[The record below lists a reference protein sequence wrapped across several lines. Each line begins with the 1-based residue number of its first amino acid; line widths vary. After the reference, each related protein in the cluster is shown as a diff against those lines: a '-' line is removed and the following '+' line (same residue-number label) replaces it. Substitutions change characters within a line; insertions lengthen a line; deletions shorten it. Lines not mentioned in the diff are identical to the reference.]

1 MGAGKN
7 GRARGRHARLPLVR
21 EFSLRPLLPSAC
33 YVGYCNFFLKE
44 HRRQPL
50 SRVPGVL
57 IVVPPGFSS
66 LSSIQFFFTPL
77 SILSCSPL
85 TFSLEQT
92 DSLPILPLVYPWGK
106 SEVNI
111 CSVACSTR
119 GSDSGVDCKTARIFS
134 YSSTREQS
142 NKSSG
147 TRLKTESGVRLARF
161 TRVRLLRHAL
171 MISLL
176 ILRKKTRLFCSLI
189 VGKAWRGGRRN
200 RGKGKPGNF
209 LRFRG
214 FFRSALYFAL
224 LPSI

>member
-1 MGAGKN
+1 MGARKN

-33 YVGYCNFFLKE
+33 YAGYCNFFLKE
-44 HRRQPL
+44 HRGQPL

-57 IVVPPGFSS
+57 IVVPPLFSL

-106 SEVNI
+106 SELNI
-111 CSVACSTR
+111 CSAAFSTQ
-119 GSDSGVDCKTARIFS
+119 GSDSGVDCKTVRIFS

-147 TRLKTESGVRLARF
+147 TRLKKESGVRLARF

-176 ILRKKTRLFCSLI
+176 ILRKKPDC
-189 VGKAWRGGRRN
+189 
-200 RGKGKPGNF
+200 
-209 LRFRG
+209 
-214 FFRSALYFAL
+214 FAV
-224 LPSI
+224 

>member
-1 MGAGKN
+1 MVP
-7 GRARGRHARLPLVR
+7 PL
-21 EFSLRPLLPSAC
+21 FSL
-33 YVGYCNFFLKE
+33 
-44 HRRQPL
+44 
-50 SRVPGVL
+50 
-57 IVVPPGFSS
+57 

-106 SEVNI
+106 SELNI
-111 CSVACSTR
+111 CSAAFSTQ
-119 GSDSGVDCKTARIFS
+119 GSDSGVDCKTVRIFS

-147 TRLKTESGVRLARF
+147 TRLKKESGVRLARF